1 MIVNQPSVRNQY
13 VPGSKNFTCIKSVN
27 LHVDPIDYIFY
38 HLAEKETEQ
47 RVKNTS
53 FKLMQLIRRI
63 QLQAE

>member
-13 VPGSKNFTCIKSVN
+13 VPGSNNFTCIKSVK

-38 HLAEKETEQ
+38 HLAEKET
-47 RVKNTS
+47 VSIKNTS
-53 FKLMQLIRRI
+53 FKLIQLIRRI